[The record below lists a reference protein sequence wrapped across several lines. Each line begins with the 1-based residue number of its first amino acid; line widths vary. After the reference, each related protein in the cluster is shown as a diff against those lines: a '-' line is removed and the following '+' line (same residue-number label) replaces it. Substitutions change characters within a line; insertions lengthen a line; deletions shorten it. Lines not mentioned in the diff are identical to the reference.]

1 MHNNVLLSVLNAVDA
16 SIFFVC
22 GLVVL
27 SLILDYKKAHGIST
41 FRECIKQIWLG
52 AAPAVRPAVGFVF
65 LCIGF
70 ILRSL
75 AIVPYLVLDGSDAA
89 DHIFYSWA
97 PWPHVAATASFA
109 AGIAFIMWPTLNRAV
124 YWLAGKNPLTR
135 NEVNVLSVILL
146 SLGLLGFGVLG
157 YYIHFSLVH
166 LFSFFL

>member
-27 SLILDYKKAHGIST
+27 SLILDYKKAHNIAT

-52 AAPAVRPAVGFVF
+52 AASAVRPAVGFVF

-75 AIVPYLVLDGSDAA
+75 AIVPYLVLEGSERA
-89 DHIFYSWA
+89 DRIFYAWA
-97 PWPHVAATASFA
+97 PWAYAAATVAFA
-109 AGIAFIMWPTLNRAV
+109 VGIGFIMWPTLNRTV

-135 NEVNVLSVILL
+135 NEVNGLSALLL
-146 SLGLLGFGVLG
+146 SFGLLVFGVLG
-157 YYIHFSLVH
+157 YYIHFFLVH
-166 LFSFFL
+166 IFSIFL

>member
-27 SLILDYKKAHGIST
+27 ALILDYKKAHGISS
-41 FRECIKQIWLG
+41 FKECISQIWLG
-52 AAPAVRPAVGFVF
+52 AAPAVRPAIGFVF

-75 AIVPYLVLDGSDAA
+75 AIVPYLILDGSDKA
-89 DHIFYSWA
+89 DQIFYAWA
-97 PWPHVAATASFA
+97 PWPHVTATISFA
-109 AGIAFIMWPTLNRAV
+109 VGIGFIMWPTLNRAV
-124 YWLAGKNPLTR
+124 YWIAGKNPITQ
-135 NEVNVLSVILL
+135 NELNSLSVILL
-146 SLGLLGFGVLG
+146 TLGLLLFGVLG
-157 YYIHFSLVH
+157 YYIHFSLVY